1 MNKKETLNAESF
13 HKLMVETDKVL
24 AKKEIPAAIRVFF
37 AYGKIRGPGSYEMNQ
52 EIDPA
57 YGPYEGSNLLLS
69 IQNWYKK
76 YYPPTS
82 IYVKPFGKR
91 PVLIRG
97 EIFLLNLP
105 PAFNID
111 PETIPVSKNIEGIT
125 EGLLQILDN
134 TEIRELQKRF
144 NLYFMQASRLAF
156 FHLKVRDGLDSPNK
170 KLVLDLVFS
179 AYGELNSAGRSII
192 QGEPSAYIWCIQQ
205 SVEKFFKAYLAFAKP
220 EITAEDLRK
229 KFGHNLQKLVKETCI
244 HCEAFKQVLPHIE
257 LVDISPDMRYKPP
270 KLTLAEAIEKI
281 DTAHNIC
288 DLIVRVFLSQ
298 LRCGKTPNK

>member
-1 MNKKETLNAESF
+1 MNAEDF
-13 HKLMVETDKVL
+13 YKLMVETDKVL
-24 AKKEIPAAIRVFF
+24 AKKEIPAAIRVFH
-37 AYGKIRGPGSYEMNQ
+37 AYGKFRGPGSYEMNQ

-57 YGPYEGSNLLLS
+57 YGPYEGSNLLS
-69 IQNWYKK
+69 AINDWYKK
-76 YYPPTS
+76 HYPPES
-82 IYVKPFGKR
+82 IHVKSFGKR

-134 TEIRELQKRF
+134 TEIRELQNRF
-144 NLYFMQASRLAF
+144 NLYFMQASRLE
-156 FHLKVRDGLDSPNK
+156 LLCIKVCDDLDNPNK
-170 KLVLDLVFS
+170 KLIQDLFFS
-179 AYGELNSAGRSII
+179 AYGELNSASRSVI
-192 QGEPSAYIWCIQQ
+192 QGKPSAYIWCIQQ
-205 SVEKFFKAYLAFAKP
+205 AVEKFFKAYLAFAKP

-229 KFGHNLQKLVKETCI
+229 NFGHNLQKLVKETCI
-244 HCEAFKQVLPHIE
+244 YREAFKQVLPHIE

-281 DTAHNIC
+281 DIAHKIC

-298 LRCGKTPNK
+298 IRCEKIRK